1 MLHRLV
7 AYLPG
12 KLFSIASLDTPIH
25 MLHTFTCT
33 YIVSIELL
41 WKWTFYIVFVY
52 EKQSEPLYFTPEIIR
67 PMLDMLDFTL
77 ATCLPR
83 VNRQR
88 LTLTLTLVCEQWKEG
103 EAFTPILQGNSI
115 Y

>member
-1 MLHRLV
+1 MDFLYCFRLREIIR
-7 AYLPG
+7 A
-12 KLFSIASLDTPIH
+12 
-25 MLHTFTCT
+25 
-33 YIVSIELL
+33 
-41 WKWTFYIVFVY
+41 FV
-52 EKQSEPLYFTPEIIR
+52 FTPEIIR